1 MTPLIPAVLGSALTL
16 LLQALLRVVRRD
28 DGGPPVAV
36 RHWAEGTL
44 VQDARTV
51 APW

>member
-1 MTPLIPAVLGSALTL
+1 MTPLNPAVLDSALTL
-16 LLQALLRVVRRD
+16 LLQALPRLVRRD
-28 DGGPPVAV
+28 DGGPPALV
-36 RHWAEGTL
+36 RHWAEGTR